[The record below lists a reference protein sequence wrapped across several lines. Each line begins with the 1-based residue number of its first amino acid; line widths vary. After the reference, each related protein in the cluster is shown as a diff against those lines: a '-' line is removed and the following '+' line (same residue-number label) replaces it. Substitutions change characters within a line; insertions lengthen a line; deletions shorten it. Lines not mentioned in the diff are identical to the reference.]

1 MVLASSLSGY
11 EVMTT
16 EGTELGVVESITINP
31 KTGDLQ
37 HLRLEGHDGGGGG
50 YQRIENGQ
58 LLIPATRIEA
68 KQDYLLV
75 RPPR

>member
-16 EGTELGVVESITINP
+16 EGTELGVVESSTINP

-37 HLRLEGHDGGGGG
+37 HRRLE
-50 YQRIENGQ
+50 
-58 LLIPATRIEA
+58 
-68 KQDYLLV
+68 
-75 RPPR
+75 